1 MLDNAFN
8 IKYVDRKT
16 FAKEQTTLE
25 GKTMRVIKGFI
36 SLLLIA
42 GIFGIVGLY
51 SQMVDLGVVSTFFNN
66 LLFQYDW
73 LFYFYQVVLF
83 VLLAVL
89 LLTFLMILFKPI
101 AKKQIHIKKDTG
113 QVNLPLNTLESIAKS
128 SLHGIV
134 NVDDAQVKVR
144 LTKKQTADVE
154 VTIADEK
161 QQQFLS
167 RGKQIQELIPQALQ
181 NMAMIETN
189 KIKVIFKKKKAESS
203 LLPLSSSKKESRV
216 V

>member
-1 MLDNAFN
+1 
-8 IKYVDRKT
+8 
-16 FAKEQTTLE
+16 
-25 GKTMRVIKGFI
+25 MRVIKVLI
-36 SLLLIA
+36 SIILLA
-42 GIFGIVGLY
+42 GIFGIAGLY
-51 SQMVDLGVVSTFFNN
+51 SQMVDLGVVTTFFDN

-83 VLLAVL
+83 ALLAIL
-89 LLTFLMILFKPI
+89 LLAFLMIIFKPI
-101 AKKQIHIKKDTG
+101 TSKQIHIKKDTG
-113 QVNLPLNTLESIAKS
+113 QVNLPLNTLESIARS

-134 NVDDAQVKVR
+134 NGDNTQVKVR

-154 VTIADEK
+154 VTIADEQ

-167 RGKQIQELIPQALQ
+167 RGKQIQESIPQALQ
-181 NMAMIETN
+181 NMAIIETN

-203 LLPLSSSKKESRV
+203 LLPSSKKESRV

>member
-1 MLDNAFN
+1 
-8 IKYVDRKT
+8 
-16 FAKEQTTLE
+16 
-25 GKTMRVIKGFI
+25 MRVIKGFI

-181 NMAMIETN
+181 NMAMIKTN

>member
-1 MLDNAFN
+1 
-8 IKYVDRKT
+8 
-16 FAKEQTTLE
+16 
-25 GKTMRVIKGFI
+25 MRVIKGLI
-36 SLLLIA
+36 SLLIVACLL
-42 GIFGIVGLY
+42 GITGLY
-51 SQMVDLGVVSTFFNN
+51 SQMVDLGVVTTFFNE

-73 LFYFYQVVLF
+73 LFYFYQISLF
-83 VLLAVL
+83 VLLAAL
-89 LLTFLMILFKPI
+89 LLAFLLILFKPI
-101 AKKQIHIKKDTG
+101 TKKQILIKKDSG

-134 NVDDAQVKVR
+134 NVDDTQVKVR
-144 LTKKQTADVE
+144 LTKKQTANVE

-189 KIKVIFKKKKAESS
+189 KTKVIFKKKKVESS
-203 LLPLSSSKKESRV
+203 LLSLPSSKKESRV